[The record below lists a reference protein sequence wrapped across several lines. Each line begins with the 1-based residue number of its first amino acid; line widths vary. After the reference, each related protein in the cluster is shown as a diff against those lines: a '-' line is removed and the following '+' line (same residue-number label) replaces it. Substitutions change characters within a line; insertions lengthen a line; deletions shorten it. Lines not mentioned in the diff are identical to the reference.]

1 MKKLITLMVMLII
14 ISVNFCVFIYAQG
27 TPYDSETIATLLPWN
42 EFNEKIGSI
51 TDVRDVKSIK
61 KSDNKKEWLTD
72 DNLISIG
79 WNSEVYAWFDNKDDQ
94 WILYYYTDADVIYL
108 NEDSAWMFQHFHEL
122 QDISWLSNWDTS
134 SVTSMYG
141 MFENCWNLTDISWL
155 SWWDTSSVTNMSS
168 MFRWCSNLTGLSWL
182 SWWSTSS
189 VTNMNDMFSYCSE
202 LTDISW
208 LSWWDT
214 SSVTNMSS
222 MFSHCNKL
230 TDISWL
236 SWWNT
241 SSVTNISS
249 MFYDCKKLTDISWLS
264 WWDISSVTN
273 MNSMFRWCSNLTDIS
288 WLSNWD
294 TSNVTEMSQMFSD
307 CNELTDIS
315 WLSWW
320 DTSSATNISSMF
332 SYCVNLRKTDLN
344 NRDTSKVEYMWSMFY
359 WCSSLSDVSWLSWWN
374 TSSVTS
380 MHGMFEWCSSLTNIS
395 WLSNW
400 NTSSVEN
407 MGSMFRWC
415 SNLIDVSWLSW
426 WDTSSVTNMEGMFAW
441 STSLSIIDLSSW
453 NTSNETFMR
462 RMFQWCNN
470 LEKIYVSNKFTVQ
483 NAYNISMFEWC
494 TKLVWWN
501 WTTYDANHVDAEY
514 ARIDKPWEPWY
525 FTAKEQW
532 NIENAEIITLKPWL
546 NSFSTPAVVESISFS
561 NGWDNISFAKMV
573 NWKRTPVTFTD
584 SNVKSVIR
592 PLDGFIVR
600 NSNSEDV
607 TMTIVYDTD
616 IDINDALP
624 QKQLD
629 AWWNF
634 LWITKTV
641 SPFETV
647 ANAVVKDVIDFTF
660 WNTNKIDLSKL
671 RDATSFMLWKA
682 YWVFVNNSNWIYGW
696 RNNPDVLPNATLVNN
711 LTKVVK
717 FPVNEVSKKI
727 VFDGT
732 YTALADH
739 SIIWFNIEHSNVDL
753 ENCHNDISYN
763 DIDFNL
769 YVNWELVG
777 SNLNPSSNDIILN
790 SCQYF
795 WSLHFNGIINVKKW
809 DSLQIKIEWELNSLA
824 YWDTDKESSYL
835 YKLSFFGVGWN
846 EDILASANLAPVKIV
861 DDSNELSVQAMS
873 GKNTVLLN
881 EPNAVLWRFMVM
893 PTNST
898 QWYFDNLV
906 LKVTNPAWSTL
917 DYDDIELRID
927 WTEVDEW
934 DWQSS
939 DWRLWYEDLD
949 KLVDSLWSEVEVSI
963 KNPDDWD
970 YVLDIIDI
978 NTVWT
983 SHFGKDP
990 IITFNKRFESALVYI
1005 ESQRNEDDQT
1015 HYILWVDKY
1024 DDSDV
1029 IPSLRLFTWYDVEQ
1043 NECVGSLSFDKLSW
1057 ESFYFEDW
1065 DEIVINNGN
1074 DAQLIKCIEYIV
1086 AYDGQECVDLDENN
1100 NCNKYMPVMQIR
1112 SRVSINKDDYLD
1124 YFKIRTWG
1132 FRKVFGRDSVGNGV
1146 CWDWVID
1153 AWENCSNC
1161 PVDLGDICNT
1171 NCNSVDDLQF
1181 SHSIDK
1187 NGLITL
1193 NWTPN
1198 RQVYI
1203 EVKDSSEADWDYG
1216 SDHWISED
1224 KVNSPFVFDAW
1235 WHPNYYKFFA
1245 YDNYQQ
1251 CDHYKRYVVDATN
1264 VCSWV
1269 DNLDIQHQIQN
1280 GKIILSWD
1288 SDVNLSIATVAPPLT
1303 LEMLESGQ
1311 VTTTSETVE
1320 NGTFSYDIDGSGDYI
1335 FILENNFWCDNE
1347 RYYTV
1352 HVD

>member
-1 MKKLITLMVMLII
+1 MKKSLFSLLGMTLLIGSVWAANGDLDISDLFDWETPRIPDAYQRLLNDYDNARWYSESPRVGCQDVNKIRVSSEPVEDLFLDDASQYILFISPYSMDRIKRWDSSIDYSKIIMKRKIIGNIPEGAVLDSFFFDIFSDEIDSKQKYYWFIVPVDSYDGVWRPSGEFELNMSECFWTISIANPDNPSEWITILDRNLWATSNDITSPDSYGYHYQWGNNYGFSQKSEPEVSTTRVKWDEKYNNSWYYGETFIRITSSPWDYWEDWNHYWLRWWANDSVSNNRWVNQTNPTDRQWPCPTWYHVPSAWEWWLLVKYRWDSNNVNLSVSHWLYYFSSEINNIKFKNYFKLPNAGSRDANMEDTPLLNQDWLGEYRSSSPNGLYLYMDSSLIRVDDEYSYDLSRW
-14 ISVNFCVFIYAQG
+14 ISVRCFKNTYE
-27 TPYDSETIATLLPWN
+27 PE
-42 EFNEKIGSI
+42 
-51 TDVRDVKSIK
+51 
-61 KSDNKKEWLTD
+61 
-72 DNLISIG
+72 
-79 WNSEVYAWFDNKDDQ
+79 EV
-94 WILYYYTDADVIYL
+94 T
-108 NEDSAWMFQHFHEL
+108 
-122 QDISWLSNWDTS
+122 T
-134 SVTSMYG
+134 VT
-141 MFENCWNLTDISWL
+141 
-155 SWWDTSSVTNMSS
+155 
-168 MFRWCSNLTGLSWL
+168 
-182 SWWSTSS
+182 
-189 VTNMNDMFSYCSE
+189 
-202 LTDISW
+202 
-208 LSWWDT
+208 
-214 SSVTNMSS
+214 
-222 MFSHCNKL
+222 
-230 TDISWL
+230 
-236 SWWNT
+236 
-241 SSVTNISS
+241 
-249 MFYDCKKLTDISWLS
+249 
-264 WWDISSVTN
+264 
-273 MNSMFRWCSNLTDIS
+273 
-288 WLSNWD
+288 
-294 TSNVTEMSQMFSD
+294 
-307 CNELTDIS
+307 
-315 WLSWW
+315 
-320 DTSSATNISSMF
+320 
-332 SYCVNLRKTDLN
+332 
-344 NRDTSKVEYMWSMFY
+344 
-359 WCSSLSDVSWLSWWN
+359 
-374 TSSVTS
+374 
-380 MHGMFEWCSSLTNIS
+380 
-395 WLSNW
+395 
-400 NTSSVEN
+400 
-407 MGSMFRWC
+407 
-415 SNLIDVSWLSW
+415 
-426 WDTSSVTNMEGMFAW
+426 
-441 STSLSIIDLSSW
+441 
-453 NTSNETFMR
+453 
-462 RMFQWCNN
+462 
-470 LEKIYVSNKFTVQ
+470 
-483 NAYNISMFEWC
+483 
-494 TKLVWWN
+494 
-501 WTTYDANHVDAEY
+501 
-514 ARIDKPWEPWY
+514 
-525 FTAKEQW
+525 
-532 NIENAEIITLKPWL
+532 TLKPWL
-546 NSFSTPAVVESISFS
+546 NSFSTPAVVDSISFS

-573 NWKRTPVTFTD
+573 NWKWTPVTFTD

-607 TMTIVYDTD
+607 TMTIVYDND

-795 WSLHFNGIINVKKW
+795 WSLYFNGIINVKKW

-1100 NCNKYMPVMQIR
+1100 NCNEYMPVMQIR
-1112 SRVSINKDDYLD
+1112 SRVSINKNDYLD
-1124 YFKIRTWG
+1124 YFKTRTWG

>member
-1 MKKLITLMVMLII
+1 MKKSLFSLLGMTLLIGSVWAANGDLDISDLFDWETPRIPDAYQRLLNDYDNGRWYSTSPQVGCMDVNEIRVSSEPVEDLFLVDASQYILFISPYSMDRIKRWDSSIDYSKII
-14 ISVNFCVFIYAQG
+14 MKRKIIGNIPEGRALDAISFNIFSDEIDSKQKYYWFIV
-27 TPYDSETIATLLPWN
+27 PVDSYDGVWRPSSEFELNMSECFWTISISNPDNPSEWITIMDRNLWAKTNDITNSNSYGKYFQWWNNYWFNPNYTIATTRNFVDWKEEYNNRGYFWEEFVMPDGCATDENGNDYCYQSSDYWSGENHDWLWGWADDDSDNNWWEKETNYEDRQWPCPDWYHVPSAWEWWLLVKYWQKTYGNSTILNWWN
-42 EFNEKIGSI
+42 GQYGFVSNEARQEFMNYFKLPLAWAIDSRDASMRMLGDEGMYWSSTAGSANDGYANHLI
-51 TDVRDVKSIK
+51 IYSDNNPTSVFATAESPRIEGYSVRCFKNTYESEVKS
-61 KSDNKKEWLTD
+61 
-72 DNLISIG
+72 
-79 WNSEVYAWFDNKDDQ
+79 
-94 WILYYYTDADVIYL
+94 
-108 NEDSAWMFQHFHEL
+108 
-122 QDISWLSNWDTS
+122 
-134 SVTSMYG
+134 
-141 MFENCWNLTDISWL
+141 
-155 SWWDTSSVTNMSS
+155 
-168 MFRWCSNLTGLSWL
+168 
-182 SWWSTSS
+182 
-189 VTNMNDMFSYCSE
+189 
-202 LTDISW
+202 
-208 LSWWDT
+208 
-214 SSVTNMSS
+214 
-222 MFSHCNKL
+222 
-230 TDISWL
+230 
-236 SWWNT
+236 
-241 SSVTNISS
+241 
-249 MFYDCKKLTDISWLS
+249 
-264 WWDISSVTN
+264 
-273 MNSMFRWCSNLTDIS
+273 
-288 WLSNWD
+288 
-294 TSNVTEMSQMFSD
+294 
-307 CNELTDIS
+307 
-315 WLSWW
+315 
-320 DTSSATNISSMF
+320 
-332 SYCVNLRKTDLN
+332 
-344 NRDTSKVEYMWSMFY
+344 
-359 WCSSLSDVSWLSWWN
+359 
-374 TSSVTS
+374 
-380 MHGMFEWCSSLTNIS
+380 
-395 WLSNW
+395 
-400 NTSSVEN
+400 
-407 MGSMFRWC
+407 
-415 SNLIDVSWLSW
+415 
-426 WDTSSVTNMEGMFAW
+426 
-441 STSLSIIDLSSW
+441 
-453 NTSNETFMR
+453 
-462 RMFQWCNN
+462 
-470 LEKIYVSNKFTVQ
+470 
-483 NAYNISMFEWC
+483 
-494 TKLVWWN
+494 TK
-501 WTTYDANHVDAEY
+501 
-514 ARIDKPWEPWY
+514 
-525 FTAKEQW
+525 
-532 NIENAEIITLKPWL
+532 ITLKPWL
-546 NSFSTPAVVESISFS
+546 NTFSTPAVLKSISFS
-561 NGWDNISFAKMV
+561 NGWENISFAKMG
-573 NWKRTPVTFTD
+573 NGKWKALAINGGTFD
-584 SNVKSVIR
+584 KVIR
-592 PLDGFIVR
+592 PLEWFIIR

-607 TMTIVYDTD
+607 TMTIEYDTD
-616 IDINDALP
+616 IDINDALH

-629 AWWNF
+629 AWRNF
-634 LWITKTV
+634 LGITKTNN
-641 SPFETV
+641 PFGSI
-647 ANAVVKDVIDFTF
+647 ANAVAMDIIDFTA
-660 WNTNKIDLSKL
+660 WNSNKIDLSKL

>member
-1 MKKLITLMVMLII
+1 MKKSLFSLLGM
-14 ISVNFCVFIYAQG
+14 
-27 TPYDSETIATLLPWN
+27 TLL
-42 EFNEKIGSI
+42 IGSVWAANGDLDI
-51 TDVRDVKSIK
+51 SDLFDWETPRIPDAYQRLLNDYDNARWYSESPRVGCQDVNKIRVSSEPVEDLFLDDASQYILFISPYSMDRIKRWDSSIDYSK
-61 KSDNKKEWLTD
+61 IIMKRKIIGNIPEGAVLDSFFFDIFSDEIDSKQKYYWFIVPVDSYDGVWRPSGEFELNMSECFWT
-72 DNLISIG
+72 ISIANPDNPSEWITILDRNLWATSNDITSPDSYGYHYQWGNNYGFSQTDTIETTNVTAIRNDSYNHSGYYREEFYTSSLWYDYRSG
-79 WNSEVYAWFDNKDDQ
+79 WGDHYWLWWWEN
-94 WILYYYTDADVIYL
+94 
-108 NEDSAWMFQHFHEL
+108 DSAVNNFWATQLNSNDRQWPCPDGYHVPSAGEWWLLIKYWRDTYVPDVDLRGNNGIYHF
-122 QDISWLSNWDTS
+122 D
-134 SVTSMYG
+134 YG
-141 MFENCWNLTDISWL
+141 A
-155 SWWDTSSVTNMSS
+155 
-168 MFRWCSNLTGLSWL
+168 
-182 SWWSTSS
+182 
-189 VTNMNDMFSYCSE
+189 
-202 LTDISW
+202 
-208 LSWWDT
+208 
-214 SSVTNMSS
+214 
-222 MFSHCNKL
+222 
-230 TDISWL
+230 
-236 SWWNT
+236 
-241 SSVTNISS
+241 
-249 MFYDCKKLTDISWLS
+249 
-264 WWDISSVTN
+264 
-273 MNSMFRWCSNLTDIS
+273 
-288 WLSNWD
+288 
-294 TSNVTEMSQMFSD
+294 
-307 CNELTDIS
+307 
-315 WLSWW
+315 
-320 DTSSATNISSMF
+320 SATVHPLF
-332 SYCVNLRKTDLN
+332 ESYFKIPKAGYRSDYNATLN
-344 NRDTSKVEYMWSMFY
+344 NRWTWGYY
-359 WCSSLSDVSWLSWWN
+359 YSSSIAQAFPYIFETGEWGVISTDSRVKGY
-374 TSSVTS
+374 SVRC
-380 MHGMFEWCSSLTNIS
+380 FKN
-395 WLSNW
+395 
-400 NTSSVEN
+400 
-407 MGSMFRWC
+407 
-415 SNLIDVSWLSW
+415 
-426 WDTSSVTNMEGMFAW
+426 
-441 STSLSIIDLSSW
+441 
-453 NTSNETFMR
+453 
-462 RMFQWCNN
+462 
-470 LEKIYVSNKFTVQ
+470 
-483 NAYNISMFEWC
+483 
-494 TKLVWWN
+494 
-501 WTTYDANHVDAEY
+501 TYDPV
-514 ARIDKPWEPWY
+514 
-525 FTAKEQW
+525 
-532 NIENAEIITLKPWL
+532 ITLKPWL
-546 NSFSTPAVVESISFS
+546 NSFSTPAVVDSISFS
-561 NGWDNISFAKMV
+561 NGWDSISFAKMV

-607 TMTIVYDTD
+607 TMTIVYDAD
-616 IDINDALP
+616 IDIDDALP

-795 WSLHFNGIINVKKW
+795 WSLYFNGIINVKKW

-906 LKVTNPAWSTL
+906 LKITNPAWSTL

-1100 NCNKYMPVMQIR
+1100 NCNEYMPVMQIR
-1112 SRVSINKDDYLD
+1112 SRVSINKNDYLD
-1124 YFKIRTWG
+1124 YFKTRTWG

-1320 NGTFSYDIDGSGDYI
+1320 NGTFSYDIDGSGDYM

>member
-1 MKKLITLMVMLII
+1 MKKSLFSLLGMTLLVGFVWAANGDLDISELFDWETPRVSDAYQRLLNDYDNGRWYSTSPQVGCMDVNEIRVSSEPVEDLFLDDASQYILFISPYSMDRIKRWDSSIDYSKIIMKRKIIGNIPEGRALDAISFNIFSDEIDSKQKYYWFIVPVDSYDGVWRPSSEFELNMSECFWTISISNPDNPSEWITIMDRNLWAKTNDITN
-14 ISVNFCVFIYAQG
+14 SNSYGKYFQWWNNYWFNPNY
-27 TPYDSETIATLLPWN
+27 TIATTRNFVDWEEEYNNRGYFWEEFVMPDGCATDEDGNDYCYQSSDYWSGGNHDWLWGWADDDSDNNWWENETNYVDRQWPCPEWYHVPSAWEWWLLVKYWQKTYGNSTILNWWN
-42 EFNEKIGSI
+42 GQYGFVSNEARQEFMNYFKLPLAWAIDSRDASMRMLGDEGMYWSSTAGSANDGYANHLI
-51 TDVRDVKSIK
+51 IYSDKNPTSVFATAESPRIEGYSVRCFKNTYESEVKS
-61 KSDNKKEWLTD
+61 
-72 DNLISIG
+72 
-79 WNSEVYAWFDNKDDQ
+79 
-94 WILYYYTDADVIYL
+94 
-108 NEDSAWMFQHFHEL
+108 
-122 QDISWLSNWDTS
+122 
-134 SVTSMYG
+134 
-141 MFENCWNLTDISWL
+141 
-155 SWWDTSSVTNMSS
+155 
-168 MFRWCSNLTGLSWL
+168 
-182 SWWSTSS
+182 
-189 VTNMNDMFSYCSE
+189 
-202 LTDISW
+202 
-208 LSWWDT
+208 
-214 SSVTNMSS
+214 
-222 MFSHCNKL
+222 
-230 TDISWL
+230 
-236 SWWNT
+236 
-241 SSVTNISS
+241 
-249 MFYDCKKLTDISWLS
+249 
-264 WWDISSVTN
+264 
-273 MNSMFRWCSNLTDIS
+273 
-288 WLSNWD
+288 
-294 TSNVTEMSQMFSD
+294 
-307 CNELTDIS
+307 
-315 WLSWW
+315 
-320 DTSSATNISSMF
+320 
-332 SYCVNLRKTDLN
+332 
-344 NRDTSKVEYMWSMFY
+344 
-359 WCSSLSDVSWLSWWN
+359 
-374 TSSVTS
+374 
-380 MHGMFEWCSSLTNIS
+380 
-395 WLSNW
+395 
-400 NTSSVEN
+400 
-407 MGSMFRWC
+407 
-415 SNLIDVSWLSW
+415 
-426 WDTSSVTNMEGMFAW
+426 
-441 STSLSIIDLSSW
+441 
-453 NTSNETFMR
+453 
-462 RMFQWCNN
+462 
-470 LEKIYVSNKFTVQ
+470 
-483 NAYNISMFEWC
+483 
-494 TKLVWWN
+494 TK
-501 WTTYDANHVDAEY
+501 
-514 ARIDKPWEPWY
+514 
-525 FTAKEQW
+525 
-532 NIENAEIITLKPWL
+532 ITLKPWL
-546 NSFSTPAVVESISFS
+546 NTFSTPAVVDSISFS
-561 NGWDNISFAKMV
+561 NGWDSISFAKMV

-607 TMTIVYDTD
+607 TMTIVYDAD
-616 IDINDALP
+616 IDIDDALP

-927 WTEVDEW
+927 WIEVDEW

-1029 IPSLRLFTWYDVEQ
+1029 IPNLRLFTWYDVEQ

-1251 CDHYKRYVVDATN
+1251 CDHYKRYIVDATN